1 MPQIQKEEKL
11 FKSIRDSL
19 SRTRNNVFGQI
30 ASVLGTGDITEET
43 WEDLEALLVQA
54 DIGVPT
60 TLSIVE
66 SLQAQVKKEGLY
78 LANQLTAALKQ
89 TLRDQLTDPPPFKID
104 DPRLLTIVIVVGV
117 NGSGKTTTI
126 GKLSRYYQA
135 KGRKVMLAA
144 ADTFRA
150 AAIDQLKIWGERA
163 SVPVI
168 AGQPNGDPGAVAYDG
183 IRAARARGYD
193 LLFIDTAG
201 RLHTKFNL
209 MRELEKVYGVCKKSV
224 HAAPH
229 EVLLVL
235 DAPTGQN
242 ALIQAKKFKESVN
255 VTGVILTKL
264 DSTAKGGMVFAIYRE
279 LGLPVRFIGT
289 GEAIEDL
296 APFDPDQFVDGLF
309 E

>member
-1 MPQIQKEEKL
+1 M
-11 FKSIRDSL
+11 FKSIRESL
-19 SRTRNNVFGQI
+19 NRTRQSVFGQI
-30 ASVLGTGDITEET
+30 AGVLGAGDIDEET

-54 DIGVPT
+54 DVGVPT
-60 TLSIVE
+60 TLDIVE
-66 SLQAQVKKEGLY
+66 KLQGRVRKEGL
-78 LANQLTAALKQ
+78 LKADQLVNALKEE
-89 TLRDQLTDPPPFKID
+89 LRAILGEPPPFAMEE
-104 DPRLLTIVIVVGV
+104 PRQLTVVMVVGV

-126 GKLSRYYQA
+126 GKLSRRYLEQD
-135 KGRKVMLAA
+135 RKVVLAA

-150 AAIDQLKIWGERA
+150 AAIDQLKVWGERA
-163 SVPVI
+163 DVPVI
-168 AGQPNGDPGAVAYDG
+168 SGQPGGDPGATAYDG

-209 MRELEKVYGVCKKSV
+209 MRELEKVHSVCQKSV
-224 HAAPH
+224 HQAPH

-242 ALIQAKKFKESVN
+242 ALVQATKFKESVN
-255 VTGVILTKL
+255 ATGVILTKL
-264 DSTAKGGMVFAIYRE
+264 DGTAKGGMVFAIYRE

-289 GEAIEDL
+289 GERIEDL
-296 APFDPDQFVDGLF
+296 APFDADLFVDGLF